1 LKAARYLTAGT
12 PVPNWREGL
21 EATPVVPYR
30 DGTTA

>member
-21 EATPVVPYR
+21 EATPGIEP
-30 DGTTA
+30 G